1 MEHMNDKLERR
12 KSRDYRPTMME
23 TLRSRIIGGSM
34 SNLANIGTNDRRNT
48 YSAIINGGTM
58 TGKASMSSVQRK
70 ILANKNRLGQIDDEF
85 KVKSNIRITIF
96 VTKLQLFLTL
106 FR

>member
-1 MEHMNDKLERR
+1 
-12 KSRDYRPTMME
+12 
-23 TLRSRIIGGSM
+23 M

-70 ILANKNRLGQIDDEF
+70 ILASKNRLGQIDDEF
-85 KVKSNIRITIF
+85 KVSNDKFADNNTSNQMTI
-96 VTKLQLFLTL
+96 LL
-106 FR
+106 